1 MDPFTEITEHLI
13 DFKYPKT
20 TTRKNILNEGD
31 KSYSGFC
38 LGKVI
43 SWAHKDEN
51 GNNGNRE
58 VRDCVKVTQEKY
70 QKIYQLACSL
80 ALRVVPDFQFTTI
93 QFNKNYQC
101 KKHIDKN
108 NVGVSRIIG
117 LGDYEGGELLIYYD
131 GEDEEPKSI
140 DIKNKF
146 FEFDGS
152 KYYHETAPFTGERH
166 TLVYYTVKI

>member
-1 MDPFTEITEHLI
+1 MQELTNAVL
-13 DFKYPKT
+13 DFKYPKNN
-20 TTRKNILNEGD
+20 TRKNILKEGD

-58 VRDCVKVTQEKY
+58 VRLSSRTTQKKY
-70 QKIYQLACSL
+70 QKIYELACSL
-80 ALRVVPDFQFTTI
+80 PDFEFTTI

-108 NVGVSRIIG
+108 NIGISRIIG

-166 TLVYYTVKI
+166 TLVYYTVEL